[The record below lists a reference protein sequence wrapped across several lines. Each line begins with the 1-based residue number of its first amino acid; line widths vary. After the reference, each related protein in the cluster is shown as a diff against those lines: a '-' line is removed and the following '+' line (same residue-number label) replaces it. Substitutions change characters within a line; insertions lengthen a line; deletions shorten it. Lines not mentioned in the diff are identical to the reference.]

1 MQSKLALPWK
11 MVHMAIC
18 NVFILHSFGH
28 SVRSL
33 GSSVVWLFE
42 SFGRPV
48 VRSPGRSVVRS
59 FVRSVV
65 RLFLC
70 FFVCLPITA
79 ACHLSLL
86 HFSIFLAWPQVIFP
100 CVIAVD
106 KENE

>member
-48 VRSPGRSVVRS
+48 VRSFGRS
-59 FVRSVV
+59 FG
-65 RLFLC
+65 RLFVCLFVC
-70 FFVCLPITA
+70 FVCLPITV

-86 HFSIFLAWPQVIFP
+86 HFSILLAWPQVIFP

>member
-59 FVRSVV
+59 FIRSVV
-65 RLFLC
+65 RLF
-70 FFVCLPITA
+70 VCLFCLSTYY
-79 ACHLSLL
+79 CCLSLIL
-86 HFSIFLAWPQVIFP
+86 IAFLNTLSVASSYIPMRY
-100 CVIAVD
+100 CCG
-106 KENE
+106 